1 MQSTSR
7 QSSSPLDAD
16 GRAPMFLRLPM
27 VVHMTGLCRST
38 IYKMVSEKK
47 FPSPVRLGDR
57 AVAWRQSDLAKWSE
71 SRLPSFH

>member
-1 MQSTSR
+1 MQAISR
-7 QSSSPLDAD
+7 RSNLPPDAD
-16 GRAPMFLRLPM
+16 GRAPVFLRMPM

-57 AVAWRQSDLAKWSE
+57 AVAWRQSDLAKWSDD
-71 SRLPSFH
+71 RLPPSH